1 MIPVFD
7 QNLDKEATLRDIFI
21 YLTAPIAYDQRG
33 VDAGEA
39 LDDQTCYRCRGDN
52 SINGNEMLLC
62 DTSGCD
68 AAWHVRCCGL
78 NSVPQADWFC
88 PRCDSHNSFL

>member
-21 YLTAPIAYDQRG
+21 YLTAPTAYDQRG

-39 LDDQTCYRCRGDN
+39 LDDQTCYMCRGDN
-52 SINGNEMLLC
+52 SITEATTAAFSASQAARPHFTTHPTSYLL
-62 DTSGCD
+62 
-68 AAWHVRCCGL
+68 AR
-78 NSVPQADWFC
+78 P
-88 PRCDSHNSFL
+88 